1 GERKHLE
8 KCPAKPSSPTS
19 SSSHEATSSGSEH
32 NVPLSPV
39 HGQRVGHNSQ
49 TASTHDSTFLQPGY
63 PNVPESSFG
72 ALLASH
78 PGGTQYNYTAYADPR
93 YYRPESYCQPPPAHD
108 QHDYSYQQL
117 PVIFSGPG
125 PSMPRSGTSQ
135 LPHRR
140 ANSQAGP
147 PYSTPQYT
155 SVSVSMTPTGPNT
168 LLPQPLLMPVH
179 NLGNQTP
186 TQSIGMPVYNQMFI
200 GSGPGPSPGPSPG
213 PAPHQQHLPPPYGV
227 AQGLGA
233 VSGHLLNPGDGTPRR
248 YGHAGRDASA
258 SVAPASQARRAGR
271 HSIATALSPTVQ
283 VSFLHSIQ
291 TDWPHPPF
299 N

>member
-39 HGQRVGHNSQ
+39 HGQPVGYNSQ
-49 TASTHDSTFLQPGY
+49 TYDSTFLQPGY
-63 PNVPESSFG
+63 PNVPESSFD
-72 ALLASH
+72 ALAASQ

-93 YYRPESYCQPPPAHD
+93 HYHPESYSQLPPAHG
-108 QHDYSYQQL
+108 HHAYFHQQP
-117 PVIFSGPG
+117 PVILSGSG

-140 ANSQAGP
+140 ANSQAGQ

-155 SVSVSMTPTGPNT
+155 AISVSMMPTGPNT
-168 LLPQPLLMPVH
+168 LLAQPWLTPVH

-186 TQSIGMPVYNQMFI
+186 TQSIGTPVYNQMFV
-200 GSGPGPSPGPSPG
+200 GSGPGPSPGPS
-213 PAPHQQHLPPPYGV
+213 PHQQHLPPPYGV

-248 YGHAGRDASA
+248 YSHAGRDAGA
-258 SVAPASQARRAGR
+258 SVAPASQACRTGR
-271 HSIATALSPTVQ
+271 HSIASALSPTVQ

-291 TDWPHPPF
+291 PDWPHSPF